1 MEVALL
7 LPKLVYAALA
17 MMVITSCSSRDPKPT
32 YASSSLNCKQSKAT
46 DASPNSPAMAAE
58 HPDDQTAAA
67 DHVLT
72 KVGRTIFWLEI
83 KLLEQNKKTSTQC
96 NDAAMKPF

>member
-17 MMVITSCSSRDPKPT
+17 MVMITSCSSRDTKTT

-46 DASPNSPAMAAE
+46 DAGPNSPAMAVE
-58 HPDDQTAAA
+58 KPDDQTADA

-83 KLLEQNKKTSTQC
+83 KLLEQNKKTSSQC
-96 NDAAMKPF
+96 SDAAMKPF